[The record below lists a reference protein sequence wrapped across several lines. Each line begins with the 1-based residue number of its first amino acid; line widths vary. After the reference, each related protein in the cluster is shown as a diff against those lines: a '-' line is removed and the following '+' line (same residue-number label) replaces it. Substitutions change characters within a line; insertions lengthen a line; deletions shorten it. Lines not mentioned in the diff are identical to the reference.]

1 VKLFSRITHYMLVV
15 FLLLGV
21 AMMISA
27 HAGEEK
33 SRMQKLKN
41 LNVSIDEIVI
51 SLEDF
56 ELLAFSN
63 GRLIS
68 RYPVSIGADTGP
80 TPTGEFMVIN
90 KLKNPW
96 YTPPDKPA
104 KAPGPGNPLGSRWI
118 GIDKPSY
125 GIHGTKDPAS
135 IGTPASEGCIRLY
148 NQHVEVLF
156 EQVQKGTKVIIRKS
170 ISDNLKRMTALIDPP
185 APDKETQT

>member
-1 VKLFSRITHYMLVV
+1 VAI
-15 FLLLGV
+15 FLLGA

-27 HAGEEK
+27 HPGEET
-33 SRMQKLKN
+33 SRMQQLRN
-41 LNVSIDEIVI
+41 LNVSIDKIVV

-80 TPTGEFMVIN
+80 TPTGEFKVIN
-90 KLKNPW
+90 KLKDPW
-96 YTPPDKPA
+96 YTPPHKPA
-104 KAPGPGNPLGSRWI
+104 KAPGPENPLGSRWM

-135 IGTPASEGCIRLY
+135 IGTAASEGCIRLY

-156 EQVQKGTKVIIRKS
+156 EQVQKGTKVIIRES
-170 ISDNLKRMTALIDPP
+170 ISDNLKRLTALVDPP
-185 APDKETQT
+185 EPDKETQT